1 MNFDSSRRS
10 FVAAGLALPALPA
23 LAAPQPKPIGMARR
37 TLGKTGLK
45 LSPLGFGGR
54 GTSEAGVLRRAFDLG
69 INYFDTGRMYA
80 NSERLIGVALKDH
93 RKDVVIS
100 TKTANQTKDK
110 ALADLDTSLK
120 ELQSDYVDIW
130 QYQNAYTRPE
140 DVTDEV
146 LETLQIAKK
155 AGKARFVGITSHL
168 NVPAMVDNMVK
179 RGGCDMMLVG
189 FNFTMQADTAHAIE
203 RARQSGMGMVAIKVL
218 AGGFA
223 RIEASPARSDGRW
236 FTPGTIDGLTATLK
250 QDGAMTAAIRWVL
263 RNEFVDSSAV
273 CMADYDQVESNV
285 RAMAQAFTP
294 EDEKLLTAKTAFL
307 APRYCRMCGTCTGV
321 CDKGVRVSDMLRFV
335 AYAEGYRDFPLA
347 RQSYL
352 DLPEH
357 QRQIHCGNCGS
368 CTVNCPNGVQV
379 RDQLLKAER
388 LFA

>member
-110 ALADLDTSLK
+110 ALADLDVSLK

-168 NVPAMVDNMVK
+168 NVPAMMDNMIK

-189 FNFTMQADTAHAIE
+189 FNFTFQPKVAKAIE
-203 RARQSGMGMVAIKVL
+203 KARQTGMGIVAMKGL

-223 RIEASPARSDGRW
+223 RIQASPSRSDGRW

-273 CMADYDQVESNV
+273 CMADYDQVENNV
-285 RAMAQAFTP
+285 RAMGQAFTP
-294 EDEKLLTAKTAFL
+294 EDERLLTTKLAFL
-307 APRYCRMCGTCTGV
+307 APRYCRMCGTCNGV
-321 CDKGVRVSDMLRFV
+321 CDKGVRVPDMLRFL
-335 AYAEGYRDFPLA
+335 AYAEGYHDFTLA

-357 QRQIHCGNCGS
+357 ERKIHCADCGS

-379 RDQLLKAER
+379 RDRLLRAES